1 MTDVHHDRECVE
13 SNEELENCK
22 ENLKQAQNKI
32 KLLEVDKRNQILE
45 LEKAAELIYGMDEEV
60 QGKNQLIEEFRES
73 YEQ

>member
-1 MTDVHHDRECVE
+1 MTDVHQNRESVE

-32 KLLEVDKRNQILE
+32 QLLEVDKRNQILE

>member
-1 MTDVHHDRECVE
+1 MTDVHHDRERVE

-32 KLLEVDKRNQILE
+32 QLLEVDKKNQILE

>member
-1 MTDVHHDRECVE
+1 MTDVHHDRERVE

-32 KLLEVDKRNQILE
+32 KLLEVDKSNQILE

>member
-1 MTDVHHDRECVE
+1 MTDVHHDRERVE

-32 KLLEVDKRNQILE
+32 QLLEVDKRNQILE

>member
-1 MTDVHHDRECVE
+1 MARYVIQVFDI
-13 SNEELENCK
+13 ENCR

-32 KLLEVDKRNQILE
+32 QLLEVDKKNQILE

>member
-1 MTDVHHDRECVE
+1 MTDVHHDRERVE

-32 KLLEVDKRNQILE
+32 QLFEVDKRNQILE

-60 QGKNQLIEEFRES
+60 HGKNQLIEEFRES

>member
-1 MTDVHHDRECVE
+1 MTDGHHDRERVE

-32 KLLEVDKRNQILE
+32 QLLEVDKRNQILE

>member
-1 MTDVHHDRECVE
+1 MTDGHHDRERVE

-32 KLLEVDKRNQILE
+32 KLLEVDKSNQILE